1 MVSMANLLDLVLNA
15 SYFKDDIASCR
26 QYLESVINE
35 IKEFNNSDNIMK
47 LELLDDYLKSEF
59 KKGDYV
65 EITEVIK
72 KGRGNCL
79 GLSMLYKIIGDESG
93 LPISLVI
100 MKNVLRQ
107 THCYVLYND
116 GRVRKP
122 IETQWDWKSICK
134 KYKITR
140 EYGYENI
147 KRHFSQPESLGFTV
161 LSDGL
166 EIFNKYL
173 INLVLINHFKK
184 DYSKRRHYLKQLNL

>member
-15 SYFKDDIASCR
+15 SYFKDDTASCR

-35 IKEFNNSDNIMK
+35 IKEFNSDNIMK

-79 GLSMLYKIIGDESG
+79 GLSMLYKIIGDELG

-100 MKNVLRQ
+100 MKDVLRQ

-116 GRVRKP
+116 DGVRKP
-122 IETQWDWKSICK
+122 IETQWNWKSICK